1 MKNALRSSLLASFAV
16 AIIADSADAKTP
28 TVVYSS
34 SGSCIASPFGFTAK
48 LQPVNSGVSWRTT
61 FNVVGS
67 GDENGNVR
75 EVGQSVDSASF
86 GVGPRMHMP
95 AANAYTATYVSSVTG
110 PNEDGSFTL
119 RVGTQSGTFTAGP
132 NVGLNFTI
140 SGLELR
146 GWIGANNFGVY
157 GSSGSPVVQAF
168 TLSDGTKYERIC
180 TTLTVSTAPR
190 P

>member
-1 MKNALRSSLLASFAV
+1 M
-16 AIIADSADAKTP
+16 
-28 TVVYSS
+28 
-34 SGSCIASPFGFTAK
+34 
-48 LQPVNSGVSWRTT
+48 
-61 FNVVGS
+61 
-67 GDENGNVR
+67 R

-132 NVGLNFTI
+132 NAGLNFTI
-140 SGLELR
+140 SGLELK

-180 TTLTVSTAPR
+180 TTLSVSTAPR

>member
-1 MKNALRSSLLASFAV
+1 MKNAVRSSLLASFAV
-16 AIIADSADAKTP
+16 AVIADSADAKTP
-28 TVVYSS
+28 TIVYSS

-48 LQPVNSGVSWRTT
+48 LQPANSGVSWRTT

-132 NVGLNFTI
+132 NAGLNFTI
-140 SGLELR
+140 SGLELK
-146 GWIGANNFGVY
+146 GCIGANNFSVY

-168 TLSDGTKYERIC
+168 TLSDGTK
-180 TTLTVSTAPR
+180 
-190 P
+190 

>member
-16 AIIADSADAKTP
+16 AVIGDSAEAQTP
-28 TVVYSS
+28 TIVYST
-34 SGSCIASPFGFTAK
+34 SGSCIASPLGFTAK

-95 AANAYTATYVSSVTG
+95 AANAYTDTYVSRVTG

-119 RVGTQSGTFTAGP
+119 HVGSGAGRLP
-132 NVGLNFTI
+132 
-140 SGLELR
+140 
-146 GWIGANNFGVY
+146 
-157 GSSGSPVVQAF
+157 PVQMP
-168 TLSDGTKYERIC
+168 G
-180 TTLTVSTAPR
+180 
-190 P
+190 

>member
-1 MKNALRSSLLASFAV
+1 MVKTATRGVVTARPRAWLIILRL
-16 AIIADSADAKTP
+16 DADAKTP
-28 TVVYSS
+28 TIVYSS

-119 RVGTQSGTFTAGP
+119 RVGRAGR
-132 NVGLNFTI
+132 L
-140 SGLELR
+140 L
-146 GWIGANNFGVY
+146 
-157 GSSGSPVVQAF
+157 PVQ
-168 TLSDGTKYERIC
+168 TLG
-180 TTLTVSTAPR
+180 
-190 P
+190 

>member
-16 AIIADSADAKTP
+16 ATIADSADAKTP
-28 TVVYSS
+28 TIVYSS

-119 RVGTQSGTFTAGP
+119 RVGAQSGTFTAGP